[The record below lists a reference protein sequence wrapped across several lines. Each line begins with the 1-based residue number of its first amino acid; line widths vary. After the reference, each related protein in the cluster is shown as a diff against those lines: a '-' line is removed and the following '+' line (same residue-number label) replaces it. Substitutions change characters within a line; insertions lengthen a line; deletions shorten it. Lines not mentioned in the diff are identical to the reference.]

1 MQINEHYLRID
12 TGSPV
17 GSAAAWVE
25 QRSKLQH
32 CIQGGRQEGQP
43 HPVHPEGESHGRQF
57 MGTRK
62 RLS

>member
-1 MQINEHYLRID
+1 MQIHEHYLRVN

-25 QRSKLQH
+25 QRSKA
-32 CIQGGRQEGQP
+32 GRQEGQP